1 MVRGVTANLCAPCIR
16 FAQRADVA
24 LVALVRRTLERV
36 TALLPRI
43 RTRIDVVMRR
53 GTGPPDGIGGYTE
66 WSTGHVHIYLHD
78 AAHDPASGL
87 TVWLPFTLAH
97 ELDHAARVLSGPGI
111 DDDLLDWFV
120 AEGMADRFAG
130 EAFPSTPP
138 SEGDHA
144 LTAPETARLW
154 ARARP
159 LLRSPQRIVRLR
171 RWFYGDPRIHRYA
184 GYTIGY
190 DIVSGYLDRH
200 PGISAADL
208 VTVDAGRILRGSGF
222 NP

>member
-1 MVRGVTANLCAPCIR
+1 MT
-16 FAQRADVA
+16 
-24 LVALVRRTLERV
+24 LVRRTLERV
-36 TALLPRI
+36 TALLPRM

-66 WSTGHVHIYLHD
+66 WSTGHVHISLHE
-78 AAHDPASGL
+78 AARDPSTGL
-87 TVWLPFTLAH
+87 RVWLPFTLAH
-97 ELDHAARVLSGPGI
+97 ELDHAARVLRGPGI
-111 DDDLLDWFV
+111 DDTLLDWFV

-138 SEGDHA
+138 SSGDHA
-144 LTAPETARLW
+144 LSGQETADLW

-159 LLRSPQRIVRLR
+159 RLVAPELIVRLR
-171 RWFYGDPRIHRYA
+171 RWFYGDPRIPRYA

-190 DIVSGYLDRH
+190 DIVSGYLGRH

-208 VTVDAGRILRGSGF
+208 VTVDADRILRGSGF